1 MTDMVRG
8 LRFEV
13 LGPLRGWLGDDELVL
28 GWPKQQAV
36 LVALLLR
43 TNRLVPRPELVDAV
57 WGGDPPPSS
66 ASLVHTYLGR
76 LRRLL
81 EPGREPGQAGR
92 VLVSTSGSGYVLR
105 LAPGQLDLEVFRAHL
120 ENARRR
126 SAGGDLAGAVD
137 AYDAALALWHG
148 TPLAGVTGPLAEL
161 ERARLCELRLTA
173 VEDRAEA
180 MLKLGRDPDLIA
192 EVSALAA
199 ENPLRERLRALL
211 MLALYRTGRQAEALA
226 VFADT
231 RRLLVEELGLEPGR
245 RLQRLHHDI
254 LTNQDA
260 DIVDDPDRLDRGQRG
275 IARVVPRQLPLAVR
289 HLAGRAGE
297 LAVLTGL
304 TEEVDGFGNT
314 AVISVIDGAAGVGK
328 TATAVHWAHL
338 VADRFPDGQL
348 YVNLRGFDPSGAPM
362 TPAEAVRG
370 FLDAFAV
377 PPGRIPLGLEAQAG
391 LYRSLLAD
399 RRVLVVLDNA
409 ATVEQ
414 VRPLLPAAPGSLVV
428 VTSRNQ
434 LAGLVT
440 TAGAHPLTLGLLTV
454 AGARDLMTRHLG
466 QARLAAEPRAVDEII
481 DVCSRLPLAL
491 AVVAARAAAHPG
503 FSLAAL
509 ARELRDAHSGL
520 DAFDGGDP
528 AADVRAAFSWSYRW
542 LSAGS
547 ARLFRLLGLHC
558 GPDIATPA
566 AASLA
571 GVPAEQVRPLLA
583 ELARAHLV
591 EEHTHG
597 RFAVHDLLRVYAAEL
612 VNTLD
617 TDDERRAAVHRVL
630 DHYLHTACAAKL
642 LLSPHRDPIIVSPF
656 QPGVTPDDLGDA
668 GQAMAWFAAEH
679 PVLLAAVGQ
688 SAAGGFDTHTWQ
700 LAWTLTAFF
709 DRRGHWHDWVATQN
723 LALAASQ
730 RLADL
735 PAQALAH
742 SGLARA
748 HTHLRRIDEAHLH
761 YRQALDL
768 FGALD
773 DRTGQADTHTSLAEV
788 FARQARYVDALDHA
802 QQALHL
808 YRAAGH
814 RAGQA
819 AALNTVGW
827 CYALLSD
834 YENTLTHCQEALIQQ
849 QELGHRAAEAAT
861 WDSLGYAHHHLGHH
875 EQATTCYQKAL
886 DLSREIGDR
895 DGEAETLTHLGDT
908 HHANGDPVPARRAWH
923 EALIILDELGH
934 PDADQV
940 RAKLHQVGS
949 VNLTV

>member
-1 MTDMVRG
+1 
-8 LRFEV
+8 
-13 LGPLRGWLGDDELVL
+13 
-28 GWPKQQAV
+28 
-36 LVALLLR
+36 
-43 TNRLVPRPELVDAV
+43 
-57 WGGDPPPSS
+57 
-66 ASLVHTYLGR
+66 
-76 LRRLL
+76 
-81 EPGREPGQAGR
+81 
-92 VLVSTSGSGYVLR
+92 
-105 LAPGQLDLEVFRAHL
+105 
-120 ENARRR
+120 
-126 SAGGDLAGAVD
+126 
-137 AYDAALALWHG
+137 
-148 TPLAGVTGPLAEL
+148 
-161 ERARLCELRLTA
+161 
-173 VEDRAEA
+173 
-180 MLKLGRDPDLIA
+180 
-192 EVSALAA
+192 
-199 ENPLRERLRALL
+199 
-211 MLALYRTGRQAEALA
+211 
-226 VFADT
+226 
-231 RRLLVEELGLEPGR
+231 
-245 RLQRLHHDI
+245 
-254 LTNQDA
+254 
-260 DIVDDPDRLDRGQRG
+260 
-275 IARVVPRQLPLAVR
+275 
-289 HLAGRAGE
+289 
-297 LAVLTGL
+297 
-304 TEEVDGFGNT
+304 
-314 AVISVIDGAAGVGK
+314 
-328 TATAVHWAHL
+328 VHWAHL

-348 YVNLRGFDPSGAPM
+348 YVNLRGFDPSGSPM
-362 TPAEAVRG
+362 KPADAVRG

-377 PPGRIPLGLEAQAG
+377 PPGRIPFGLEAQAG

-454 AGARDLMTRHLG
+454 AGARDLMARHLG
-466 QARLAAEPRAVDEII
+466 RDRVAAEPQAVDEII
-481 DVCSRLPLAL
+481 AVCSRLPLAL
-491 AVVAARAAAHPG
+491 SVVAARAAAHPG

-509 ARELRDAHSGL
+509 AGELREPHSGLDTRGGL

-528 AADVRAAFSWSYRW
+528 AADVRTAFSWSYRW
-542 LSAGS
+542 LTAGG

-558 GPDIATPA
+558 GPDIAAPA

-571 GVPAEQVRPLLA
+571 GVSAEQVRPLLA

-591 EEHTHG
+591 EEHAPG
-597 RFAVHDLLRVYAAEL
+597 RFAVHDLLRVYAVEL

-617 TDDERRAAVHRVL
+617 TGAERRAAVHRVL
-630 DHYLHTACAAKL
+630 DYYLHTACAAKRS
-642 LLSPHRDPIIVSPF
+642 LSPHRDPIIVSPL
-656 QPGVTPDDLGDA
+656 QPGATPDDLSDA

-679 PVLLAAVGQ
+679 PVLLGAVGQ
-688 SAAGGFDTHTWQ
+688 SAADGFDAHTWQ
-700 LAWTLTAFF
+700 LAWTLTGFF
-709 DRRGHWHDWVATQN
+709 DRRGHWHDWLVTQN

-748 HTHLRRIDEAHLH
+748 HTHLRRFDEAHLH
-761 YRQALDL
+761 YRHALDL

-773 DRTGQADTHTSLAEV
+773 DHTGQADTHRSLAEV

-802 QQALHL
+802 KQALHL
-808 YRAAGH
+808 YRAVGH
-814 RAGQA
+814 QAGQA

-861 WDSLGYAHHHLGHH
+861 WDSLGYAHHHLGHR
-875 EQATTCYQKAL
+875 EEATTCYQQAL
-886 DLSREIGDR
+886 EVCREIGDR

-934 PDADQV
+934 PDADEV
-940 RAKLHQVGS
+940 RAKLDQVGS
-949 VNLTV
+949 VNLPV